1 MNQKL
6 EDFLATRKDAT
17 PEDLESIRGLYNV
30 LKSEFTQVDLEP
42 YAKRADFDELK
53 VALTKLEDAM
63 PERQAPK
70 SIFGDEKL
78 EAGLRSMFNAIKEGD
93 RKGVELEK
101 VSTRAAAV
109 MTLADAIANAPDF
122 VKTTVDKTVH
132 STPEPRLAIVNRLNR
147 GVSRT
152 AVTRYTMLAN
162 SEGNAAVTEEGA
174 LKPLYSTVYDS
185 AEATVKKVAV
195 RIKVSEEFESF
206 TEFYRDLIMRAQRQL
221 AIVTENEVVNG
232 AGGVGHLT
240 GITSVAPAFN
250 VPALAG
256 TVASPDLVD
265 VILAAMTQIQSL
277 GFTPRVAFVNFLDYA
292 ALKFLKEATTNRPM
306 SAENL
311 ARLEGITIVP
321 VDANSIAK
329 GKVLVMDDMYWQ
341 LFVNE
346 LIVREGYGVS
356 KVGTEYLSDLDVNVR
371 TIIFE
376 LFVKSYCPAPELASM
391 VYDDIATI
399 KTAIAKP

>member
-78 EAGLRSMFNAIKEGD
+78 EAGLRSMFNAIKNGD
-93 RKGVELEK
+93 RKGVEMEQ
-101 VSTRAAAV
+101 VSTRAASV
-109 MTLADAIANAPDF
+109 MTLADAITNAPDF
-122 VKTTVDKTVH
+122 VKTTVDKTIHAAPVAK
-132 STPEPRLAIVNRLNR
+132 TAVINRLNR

-152 AVTRYTMLAN
+152 AISRYTILAG
-162 SEGNAAVTEEGA
+162 SEGNAAVTEEGG
-174 LKPLYSTVYDS
+174 LKPLFSTDYSK
-185 AEATVKKVAV
+185 AEATAKKIPV
-195 RIKVSEEFESF
+195 RIKVSEEFEDF
-206 TEFYRDLIMRAQRQL
+206 TEFYNDLIMRAKRE
-221 AIVTENEVVNG
+221 ISRVTEHEVVNG
-232 AGGVGHLT
+232 VGGVGHLA

-256 TVASPDLVD
+256 KVVAPDLVD
-265 VILAAMTQIQSL
+265 VILAAMTQIEAL
-277 GFTPRVAFVNFLDYA
+277 EFTPNVAFVNKLDYA
-292 ALKFLKEATTNRPM
+292 ELKFTKEATTNRPM

-311 ARLEGITIVP
+311 ARLEGITIIP
-321 VDANSIAK
+321 VSANSIAQ
-329 GKVLVMDDMYWQ
+329 GEILVMDDAYWQ

-346 LIVREGYGVS
+346 MIVREGYGVS
-356 KVGTEYLSDLDVNVR
+356 KVENEYYSDLDVNVR

-376 LFVKSYCPAPELASM
+376 LFVKSYCPAPELGSI
-391 VYDDIATI
+391 VYDNIATI
-399 KTAIAKP
+399 KTAIAKV